1 MLAKAKNGNSP
12 RLIRLFRLNSAN
24 MPDAVQF
31 YSEELEA
38 AISRVAAGSARIVVP
53 ESVGLHRRRP
63 GAHFHPTPEFF
74 LQTGGGSEFDCPSG
88 KFSLKTGDI
97 CVMPAGV
104 PHAEK
109 ALNLRTAYRILVL
122 MHESEGF
129 IALQGT
135 TDSSGRIQ
143 SRDMRGFARGGAA
156 FQCLDQA
163 SGAQNV
169 RRNLR
174 RPYIQ
179 GLTTAFLAAIVS
191 EIRNPSPLT
200 EKMGS
205 PLVVEAERIVR
216 VEISRPDLS
225 VQAVSDRIGCS
236 PDHLTRLFRTQH
248 GMSLGVWIAKERVQL
263 ACDLLVH
270 PDHNIA
276 EVGWTCGFASP
287 SYFIRVFK
295 AYTGT
300 TPKAWR
306 VRSSGLRPGGRK

>member
-1 MLAKAKNGNSP
+1 
-12 RLIRLFRLNSAN
+12 
-24 MPDAVQF
+24 MPDTAHI
-31 YSEELEA
+31 YSEQLES
-38 AISRVAAGSARIVVP
+38 AISRVASGSARIVVP

-74 LQTGGGSEFDCPSG
+74 LQTGGGSEFECPSG
-88 KFSLKTGDI
+88 KFRLKTGDI
-97 CVMPAGV
+97 CLMPAGV

-109 ALNLRTAYRILVL
+109 ALDLKTPYRVLVL
-122 MHESEGF
+122 MRESEGF

-135 TDSSGRIQ
+135 TDTAGRIQ
-143 SRDMRGFARGGAA
+143 STDMLGFASGGAA
-156 FQCLDQA
+156 FQCLDQTA
-163 SGAQNV
+163 SAHAV

-174 RPYIQ
+174 RQYIQ

-191 EIRNPSPLT
+191 EIRSPSPRT
-200 EKMGS
+200 GKKGS

-236 PDHLTRLFRTQH
+236 PDHLTRLFRTEH

-306 VRSSGLRPGGRK
+306 IQSSGMRPSGGK

>member
-1 MLAKAKNGNSP
+1 
-12 RLIRLFRLNSAN
+12 
-24 MPDAVQF
+24 MPDAILF
-31 YSEELEA
+31 YSEQLEA
-38 AISRVAAGSARIVVP
+38 TISRVASGAARIVVP

-74 LQTGGGSEFDCPSG
+74 LQTGGGSEFECPSG
-88 KFSLKTGDI
+88 KFLLKTGDI
-97 CVMPAGV
+97 CLMPAGV

-109 ALNLRTAYRILVL
+109 PLDMRTRYRILVL
-122 MHESEGF
+122 MRESEGF
-129 IALQGT
+129 MALQGT
-135 TDSSGRIQ
+135 TDTARGIQ
-143 SRDMRGFARGGAA
+143 SRGMRGFARGGAA
-156 FQCLDQA
+156 FQCLDMA
-163 SGAQNV
+163 ARAQSV
-169 RRNLR
+169 RRSLR

-191 EIRNPSPLT
+191 EIRNPSPRT
-200 EKMGS
+200 GKMGS

-225 VQAVSDRIGCS
+225 VQDVSDRIGCS
-236 PDHLTRLFRTQH
+236 ADHLTRLFRAEH
-248 GMSLGVWIAKERVQL
+248 GMSLGVWISKERVQL

-270 PDHNIA
+270 PGHNIA

-300 TPKAWR
+300 TPKTWR
-306 VRSSGLRPGGRK
+306 IQASGIRPGGRKRGKKLAPSKELPTVSW